1 MDLTQENNKI
11 VWAITFVPF
20 ILLKVP
26 PNYMENSYASTY
38 TAAYSGDS
46 RMVETPNQ
54 TPALNKKSEPYQGH
68 LSTPIRYII
77 WKKKHFWRLQKNQKI
92 HIQYLIC
99 NKF

>member
-1 MDLTQENNKI
+1 M
-11 VWAITFVPF
+11 FVLF
-20 ILLKVP
+20 ILPKVP

-54 TPALNKKSEPYQGH
+54 TPALNKKSEPDQGH

-77 WKKKHFWRLQKNQKI
+77 WRKKHF
-92 HIQYLIC
+92 
-99 NKF
+99 